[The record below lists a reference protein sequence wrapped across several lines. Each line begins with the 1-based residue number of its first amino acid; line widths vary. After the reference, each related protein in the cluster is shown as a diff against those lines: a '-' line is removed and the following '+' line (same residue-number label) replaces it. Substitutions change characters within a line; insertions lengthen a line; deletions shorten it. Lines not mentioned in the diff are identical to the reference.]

1 MVNNFD
7 ITFEETVD
15 PRGLNCGEDRY
26 NDYGCSRVAVQ
37 QDYEIPPKL
46 MPASRIAQKSPQ
58 KWPKAVFTAKW
69 RSLRGLQVGF
79 FQITP

>member
-15 PRGLNCGEDRY
+15 PRGINCGEDRY
-26 NDYGCSRVAVQ
+26 NDYGCCRVAVQ

-58 KWPKAVFTAKW
+58 KWPKFHRKMEEPS
-69 RSLRGLQVGF
+69 RSTSRF
-79 FQITP
+79 FSR